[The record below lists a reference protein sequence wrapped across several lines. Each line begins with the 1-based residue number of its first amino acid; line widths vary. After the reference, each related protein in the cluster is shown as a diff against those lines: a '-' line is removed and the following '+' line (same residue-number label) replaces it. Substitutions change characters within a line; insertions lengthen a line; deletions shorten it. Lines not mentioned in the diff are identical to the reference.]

1 MPDALPKHPDYAIRV
16 EQLPAYRES
25 LHKRYPPV
33 CALCLPAVEDEI
45 RRKDHMARTQAL
57 GGFLRDTKG
66 KDRQRQVSG
75 TGKDRE
81 NLESQLAIW
90 RLRGALWSITFLSAV
105 ACHSAGERN
114 TFSPKMSL
122 LTHMTAS
129 CT

>member
-1 MPDALPKHPDYAIRV
+1 MPDAFSKHPDHAVRL

-66 KDRQRQVSG
+66 KDRQRQVSA

-81 NLESQLAIW
+81 RLDSQLATW
-90 RLRGALWSITFLSAV
+90 RLRGALWSMTLLCVVTCHFSG
-105 ACHSAGERN
+105 ACGTCSHSGHA
-114 TFSPKMSL
+114 
-122 LTHMTAS
+122 
-129 CT
+129 